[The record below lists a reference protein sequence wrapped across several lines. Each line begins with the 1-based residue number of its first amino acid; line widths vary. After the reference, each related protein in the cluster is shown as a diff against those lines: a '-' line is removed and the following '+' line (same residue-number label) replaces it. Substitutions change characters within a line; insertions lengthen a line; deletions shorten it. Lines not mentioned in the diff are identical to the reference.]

1 MHEGANEGWRGK
13 CVNERATHMYVYISN
28 VSMTACMEE
37 QVRGGGINERVKH
50 IMYYVYVSLKNIC
63 NTTIFN

>member
-13 CVNERATHMYVYISN
+13 CVNERATHMYVHISN

-37 QVRGGGINERVKH
+37 LASKEGAYMRG
-50 IMYYVYVSLKNIC
+50 
-63 NTTIFN
+63 

>member
-13 CVNERATHMYVYISN
+13 CVNERATHMYVYISIRKYDS
-28 VSMTACMEE
+28 VHGGASKE
-37 QVRGGGINERVKH
+37 GGGIHERVKH

-63 NTTIFN
+63 NNHI